1 MEKMPTR
8 TEALALLFE
17 KWAVPTQT
25 EVIPVT
31 EALGRV
37 PVGEYTAR
45 HSIPVVR
52 SSAMDGVA
60 VPSARFANGMP
71 DTTVWK
77 RGVDYDRADTGDDF
91 DDKFDSVIR
100 IEDVTLLPS
109 GGIEIHEGVTVTPG
123 MNVHG
128 AGSSFREGT
137 QLIDSG
143 LPLRPCDL
151 AALAMGGV
159 LEVEVYKKPR
169 IAFIPT
175 GSELIP
181 LGAPLRRGCNYD
193 TNSLLVRL
201 SLEKMGAEP
210 VCYPIV
216 RDDPAQLKDAL
227 HKALGEADIVIINGG
242 SSKGDEDFNT
252 RLLASEGDLLFHG
265 VAAAP
270 GRPMAISIV
279 DGKPVIN
286 MAGPALAAFYTLEW
300 CIRTIVCRCLHTP
313 VPEKQ
318 KIRGVLTKDFH
329 GGSPIDFL
337 CRAEVRRTENG
348 YTITPLGR
356 GEADL
361 PATLRTNAMYISPI
375 GDKNYTAGDELEVE
389 LLRNIAEI
397 PCEEKQ

>member
-1 MEKMPTR
+1 MEKMTSR
-8 TEALALLFE
+8 KDALAILFE

-60 VPSARFANGMP
+60 VPSSRFADGMP
-71 DTTVWK
+71 DTTVWQ

-137 QLIDSG
+137 KLIDSG

-181 LGAPLRRGCNYD
+181 LGAPLHRGCNYD

-201 SLEKMGAEP
+201 SLEEMGAEP

-216 RDDPAQLKDAL
+216 RDDPEKLKEAL
-227 HKALGEADIVIINGG
+227 HKALDEADIVIINGG

-252 RLLASEGDLLFHG
+252 RLLASEGKLLFHG
-265 VAAAP
+265 VSAAP
-270 GRPMAISIV
+270 GRPMSMSIV
-279 DGKPVIN
+279 NGKPVIN
-286 MAGPALAAFYTLEW
+286 MAGPALAAFYSLEW
-300 CIRTIVCRCLHTP
+300 CIRAIVCRCLHLP

-337 CRAEVRRTENG
+337 CRCEVRRGENG

-356 GEADL
+356 GQADL

-375 GDKNYTAGDELEVE
+375 GDNNYAAGDELEVE

-397 PCEEKQ
+397 PVEGEQ

>member
-1 MEKMPTR
+1 MEKLTSR
-8 TEALALLFE
+8 KDALALLFK

-37 PVGEYTAR
+37 PVGAYTAQ

-52 SSAMDGVA
+52 ASAMDGVA
-60 VPSARFANGMP
+60 VHSSRFADGMP
-71 DTTVWK
+71 DTSAWQ

-109 GGIEIHEGVTVTPG
+109 GGIQIHEGVTVTPG
-123 MNVHG
+123 MNVRG
-128 AGSSFREGT
+128 AGSSFRAGAK
-137 QLIDSG
+137 LIDSG

-151 AALAMGGV
+151 ASLAMGGV

-169 IAFIPT
+169 VAFIPT

-181 LGAPLRRGCNYD
+181 IGTSLRRGCNYD

-201 SLEKMGAEP
+201 TLEEMGAQP
-210 VCYPIV
+210 ICFPIV
-216 RDDPAQLKDAL
+216 RDDPDQLKEAL
-227 HKALGEADIVIINGG
+227 HKALTEADIVIINGG

-252 RLLASEGDLLFHG
+252 RLLASEGELLFHG
-265 VAAAP
+265 VSAAP

-279 DGKPVIN
+279 NGTPVIN

-300 CIRTIVCRCLHTP
+300 CIRAIVCRCLHLP

-318 KIRGVLTKDFH
+318 KIRGLLTKDFH

-337 CRAEVRRTENG
+337 CRVEVRRSENG
-348 YTITPLGR
+348 YTITPFDR
-356 GEADL
+356 GQADL
-361 PATLRTNAMYISPI
+361 PTTLRTNAMYISVA

-397 PCEEKQ
+397 PDAEER

>member
-1 MEKMPTR
+1 MEKLTSR
-8 TEALALLFE
+8 KEALALLFE
-17 KWAVPTQT
+17 KWTAPVQT
-25 EVIPVT
+25 EVVPVT

-60 VPSARFANGMP
+60 VPSARFAAGMP
-71 DTTVWK
+71 DTTVWQ

-91 DDKFDSVIR
+91 DDKFDAVIR
-100 IEDVTLLPS
+100 IEDVDLLPS
-109 GGIEIHEGVTVTPG
+109 GGIAIHEGVTVTPG

-137 QLIDSG
+137 KLIDSG

-201 SLEKMGAEP
+201 SLEEMGAEP

-216 RDDPAQLKDAL
+216 RDDPEQLKAAL
-227 HKALGEADIVIINGG
+227 HKALDEADVVIINGG

-252 RLLASEGDLLFHG
+252 RLLASEGEFLFHG
-265 VAAAP
+265 VSAAP
-270 GRPMAISIV
+270 GRPMSMSIV
-279 DGKPVIN
+279 SGKPVIN
-286 MAGPALAAFYTLEW
+286 MAGPALAAFYSLEW
-300 CIRTIVCRCLHTP
+300 CIRAVVCRCLHIP

-337 CRAEVRRTENG
+337 CRCEVRRSANG
-348 YTITPLGR
+348 YTITPFGR
-356 GEADL
+356 GQADL

-375 GDKNYTAGDELEVE
+375 GDNNYAAGDKLEVE

-397 PCEEKQ
+397 PDEE

>member
-1 MEKMPTR
+1 
-8 TEALALLFE
+8 
-17 KWAVPTQT
+17 
-25 EVIPVT
+25 
-31 EALGRV
+31 
-37 PVGEYTAR
+37 
-45 HSIPVVR
+45 
-52 SSAMDGVA
+52 
-60 VPSARFANGMP
+60 MP
-71 DTTVWK
+71 DTSAWQ

-91 DDKFDSVIR
+91 DDKFDAVIR

-109 GGIEIHEGVTVTPG
+109 GGIQIHEGVTVTPG
-123 MNVHG
+123 MNVRG
-128 AGSSFREGT
+128 AGSSFRAGAK
-137 QLIDSG
+137 LIDSG

-151 AALAMGGV
+151 ASLAMGGV

-169 IAFIPT
+169 VAFIPT

-181 LGAPLRRGCNYD
+181 IGTPLRRGCNYD

-201 SLEKMGAEP
+201 TLEEMGAQP
-210 VCYPIV
+210 ICFPIV
-216 RDDPAQLKDAL
+216 RDDLDQLKEAL
-227 HKALGEADIVIINGG
+227 HKALTEADIVIINGG

-252 RLLASEGDLLFHG
+252 RLLASEGELLFHG
-265 VAAAP
+265 VSAAP

-279 DGKPVIN
+279 NGTPVIN

-300 CIRTIVCRCLHTP
+300 CIRAIVCRCLHLP

-337 CRAEVRRTENG
+337 CRVEVRRSENG
-348 YTITPLGR
+348 YTITPFDR
-356 GEADL
+356 GQADL
-361 PATLRTNAMYISPI
+361 PTTLRTNAMYISVA

-397 PCEEKQ
+397 PDAEER

>member
-1 MEKMPTR
+1 MEKLTSR
-8 TEALALLFE
+8 KDALARLFE
-17 KWAVPTQT
+17 KWAVPAQT

-52 SSAMDGVA
+52 ASAMDGVA
-60 VPSARFANGMP
+60 VHSSRFTDGMP
-71 DTTVWK
+71 NTTVWQ
-77 RGVDYDRADTGDDF
+77 RGIDYVRADTGDDF
-91 DDKFDSVIR
+91 DDRFDSVIR

-109 GGIEIHEGVTVTPG
+109 GGLEIREGVTVTPG
-123 MNVHG
+123 MNVNG
-128 AGSSFREGT
+128 AGSSFRAGT
-137 QLIDSG
+137 RLIDSG
-143 LPLRPCDL
+143 LPLRPSDL

-181 LGAPLRRGCNYD
+181 LGAPLQRGCNYD

-201 SLEKMGAEP
+201 SLEEMGAES

-216 RDDPAQLKDAL
+216 PDDPDRLKEAL
-227 HKALGEADIVIINGG
+227 HTALADADLVIINGG

-252 RLLASEGDLLFHG
+252 RLLASEGELLFHG
-265 VAAAP
+265 VSAAP
-270 GRPMAISIV
+270 GRPMSMSIV
-279 DGKPVIN
+279 GGKPVIN
-286 MAGPALAAFYTLEW
+286 MAGPALAAFFSLEW
-300 CIRTIVCRCLHTP
+300 CIRAIVCRCLHIP

-318 KIRGVLTKDFH
+318 KIRGVLTKDFN
-329 GGSPIDFL
+329 GSGPIDFL
-337 CRAEVRRTENG
+337 CRAEVRRSGSG

-356 GEADL
+356 GQADL
-361 PATLRTNAMYISPI
+361 PATLRTNAMYVSPI
-375 GDKNYTAGDELEVE
+375 GDKNYAAGDELEVE

-397 PCEEKQ
+397 PGEEAQ

>member
-8 TEALALLFE
+8 SEALALLFE
-17 KWAVPTQT
+17 KWAAPTQT

-71 DTTVWK
+71 DTTVWQ

-100 IEDVTLLPS
+100 IEDVNLLPS

-181 LGAPLRRGCNYD
+181 LGAPLRRGYNYD

-201 SLEKMGAEP
+201 SLEEMGAEP

-318 KIRGVLTKDFH
+318 KIRGVLTRDFH

-337 CRAEVRRTENG
+337 CRAEVRRTENV

-397 PCEEKQ
+397 PCKEKQ